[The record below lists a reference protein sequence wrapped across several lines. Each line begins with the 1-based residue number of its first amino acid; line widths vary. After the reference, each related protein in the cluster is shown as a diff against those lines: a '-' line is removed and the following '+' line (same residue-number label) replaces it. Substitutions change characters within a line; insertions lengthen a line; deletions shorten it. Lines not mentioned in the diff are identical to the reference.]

1 MGSSAYYCPCG
12 AQWHRYLP
20 PSLVRVDDTTLF
32 SRRWELLVLSAAAV
46 ARLATLPRLPRCRTV
61 LLPQGAGLCLPVR
74 QTVDCGLSR
83 RSSLTLS
90 SLSSPPVLCVQRRL
104 TAVDGTPLEIQ
115 DIPLPCR
122 WSQLPPE
129 PLLLTAGAWLLT
141 AASLPD

>member
-32 SRRWELLVLSAAAV
+32 
-46 ARLATLPRLPRCRTV
+46 
-61 LLPQGAGLCLPVR
+61 
-74 QTVDCGLSR
+74 SR

-115 DIPLPCR
+115 DIPLPRR